1 MHLKSINQIKPFT
14 ANTICDQTRLKI
26 YLFLEEKKKSLSIRI
41 EQKWQTIGGGVYLY
55 LKEGSPMERKLKV
68 NQPSPRIA
76 IASWETFLQGVQLG
90 KLWLIFIHENHR
102 FYYGRPCTFLQL
114 SLTLAKSCNS
124 ICQWHSL

>member
-26 YLFLEEKKKSLSIRI
+26 YLFLEKKKKSINSNRT
-41 EQKWQTIGGGVYLY
+41 KMTNYWGGGVYLY

-76 IASWETFLQGVQLG
+76 IAS
-90 KLWLIFIHENHR
+90 
-102 FYYGRPCTFLQL
+102 
-114 SLTLAKSCNS
+114 
-124 ICQWHSL
+124 